1 METVSEVC
9 KNILDYKTQIV
20 EVVKKGENL
29 DDFLE
34 NTLDKSPNTM
44 EKTHL
49 EKWKYAFEN
58 AMMWENVTKHFK
70 NFIRESDS
78 ENDDQNEIKI
88 NKEKEVSV
96 EKLAVNNVA
105 KTPRIETKAQKNRN
119 VDVVYDD
126 LEEALIV
133 IEFYTESIYGK
144 LKKIMSSLINQ

>member
-105 KTPRIETKAQKNRN
+105 KTPRIETKTQKNRN

>member
-20 EVVKKGENL
+20 EVVNNGENL

>member
-58 AMMWENVTKHFK
+58 ALMWEKVTKHFQ
-70 NFIRESDS
+70 NFIRESD
-78 ENDDQNEIKI
+78 
-88 NKEKEVSV
+88 
-96 EKLAVNNVA
+96 
-105 KTPRIETKAQKNRN
+105 
-119 VDVVYDD
+119 
-126 LEEALIV
+126 
-133 IEFYTESIYGK
+133 
-144 LKKIMSSLINQ
+144 